1 MFAPLLKKLFGSK
14 NEREVK
20 RMTKAVQA
28 INALEEQMVALSDE
42 QLRAKTEEF
51 KARVAKGETLDQI
64 LPEAFA
70 VVREAGKRVMGMR
83 HFDVQLIGGMTL
95 HEGKIAEMR
104 TGEGKTLVGTL
115 PVYLNAMSCKG
126 VHVVTVNDYL
136 ARRDANWMRPL
147 YEFLGLTVGIVM
159 PFQPPEE
166 KRAAYAA
173 DITYGTN
180 NEFGFDY
187 LRDNMAFSLEDK
199 FQRELN
205 FAVIDEV
212 DSILIDEARTP
223 LIISGQAEDS
233 SRLYQQIN
241 TLIPRLKKH
250 VEPEEGNVVQEG
262 HYTVDEKTRQV
273 ELNEQGHQ
281 YIEELLTQAGLLAE
295 GESLYSAHNLGL
307 LTHVY
312 AGLRAHTLF
321 HRNVEYI
328 VQDGQILLIDEHT
341 GRTMPGRRLSEGLH
355 QAIEAKE
362 NLQIQAESQTLAS
375 TTFQNYFR
383 LYNKLAGMTGTADT
397 EAFEF
402 HSIYGLEVVV
412 IPTHR
417 PIARKDFNDLVYL
430 TQEEKYAAI
439 ITDIKECQ
447 ASGRP
452 ILVGT
457 ASIDSSEYVSQLLTK
472 AGIEHKVLNAKYH
485 EREAEIIA
493 QAGRPGAVTIATN
506 MAGRGTDILLGGN
519 WEVEVAALEN
529 PTEEQ
534 VAQIK
539 AEWQKR
545 HQQVIEAGGLHVIA
559 SERHESRRIDN
570 QLRGRAGRQGDP
582 GSSRFYLSL
591 EDNLMR
597 IFASDRVK
605 NFMKALGMQQ
615 GEAIEH
621 RMVTNAIEKAQ
632 RKVEGR
638 NFDIRKQLLEYDD
651 VANEQR
657 KVIYHMRNSL
667 LAAEDIG
674 DTIAEFRQDVLGRT
688 IDAHIPPQSLP
699 EQWDVAGLEAA
710 LHSDFGI
717 KLPVQQWLDED
728 DKLFEDTLREKILEQ
743 LVAAYNEKE
752 ELAGAEALRSFE
764 KQMLLRVLDDLWKD
778 HLSTMDHLR
787 HGIHLRGY
795 AQKNPKQEY
804 KRESFALFQELMDSI
819 RRDTIRVL
827 SHVQV
832 RREDPAEEEARLRR
846 EAEELA
852 KRMQFQ
858 HAEAP
863 GLDEPEEAM
872 EEGDVATAAAVAPVR
887 AEPKI
892 GRNEPCP
899 CGSGKKYK
907 HCHGQIS

>member
-14 NEREVK
+14 NEREIK
-20 RMTKAVQA
+20 RMLKTVSAV
-28 INALEEQMVALSDE
+28 NAFEEKMVALSDE
-42 QLRAKTEEF
+42 QLRSKTAEF
-51 KARVAKGETLDQI
+51 KERLAKGETLDQL

-70 VVREAGKRVMGMR
+70 VAREAGKRVMGMR

-95 HEGKIAEMR
+95 HEGMIAEMR

-115 PVYLNAMSCKG
+115 AVYLNALSGKG

-147 YEFLGLTVGIVM
+147 YEFLGLTVGIVSA
-159 PFQPPEE
+159 FQPPEE

-187 LRDNMAFSLEDK
+187 LRDNMAFSQDEK

-233 SRLYQQIN
+233 SKLYIEIN
-241 TLIPRLKKH
+241 RLIPRLTQH
-250 VEPEEGNVVQEG
+250 IEEVEGQVTQEG
-262 HYTVDEKTRQV
+262 HYSIDEKSRQV
-273 ELNEQGHQ
+273 ELNEAGHQ
-281 YIEELLTQAGLLAE
+281 FIEDMLTQSGLLAE

-312 AGLRAHTLF
+312 AGLRAHKLF

-362 NLQIQAESQTLAS
+362 NLNIQAESQTLAS

-383 LYNKLAGMTGTADT
+383 LYTKLSGMTGTADT

-402 HSIYGLEVVV
+402 AQIYALNVMV
-412 IPTHR
+412 IP
-417 PIARKDFNDLVYL
+417 PNKPLARKDFNDLVYL
-430 TQEEKYAAI
+430 TADEKYAAI
-439 ITDIKECQ
+439 IADIKESMAQ
-447 ASGRP
+447 GRP
-452 ILVGT
+452 VLVGT
-457 ASIDSSEYVSQLLTK
+457 ATIETSEHMSNLLKKEGID
-472 AGIEHKVLNAKYH
+472 HKVLNAKYH
-485 EREAEIIA
+485 EKEAEIIA
-493 QAGRPGAVTIATN
+493 QAGAPGALTIATN

-519 WEVEVAALEN
+519 WEAEVAALDN
-529 PTEEQ
+529 PTAEQ
-534 VAQIK
+534 IAQIK
-539 AEWQKR
+539 ADWQKR
-545 HQQVIEAGGLHVIA
+545 HQQVLEAGGLHVIA

-570 QLRGRAGRQGDP
+570 QLRGRAGRQGDA

-591 EDNLMR
+591 EDSLMR

-605 NFMKALGMQQ
+605 NFMKALGMQS

-667 LAAEDIG
+667 LAAENIG
-674 DTIAEFRQDVLGRT
+674 DTIAEFRLEVLDAT
-688 IDAHIPPQSLP
+688 ISQHIPPQSLP
-699 EQWDVAGLEAA
+699 EQWDVAGLEAS
-710 LHSDFGI
+710 LSSDFAM
-717 KLPVQQWLDED
+717 KLPIQQWLDED
-728 DKLFEDTLREKILEQ
+728 DHLYEETLREKLLKEITD
-743 LVAAYNEKE
+743 AYNEKE
-752 ELAGAEALRSFE
+752 DQAGIDALRTFE
-764 KQMLLRVLDDLWKD
+764 KQILLRVLDDLWKD

-804 KRESFALFQELMDSI
+804 KRESFTLFQELLESI
-819 RRDTIRVL
+819 KRDTIRVL

-832 RREDPAEEEARLRR
+832 RREDPVEEEARLRR

-852 KRMQFQ
+852 SRMQFQ
-858 HAEAP
+858 HAAAP
-863 GLDEPEEAM
+863 GLEGEQLA
-872 EEGDVATAAAVAPVR
+872 EEGAEVAVASAPVR
-887 AEPKI
+887 NDMKL
-892 GRNEPCP
+892 GRNEPCW
-899 CGSGKKYK
+899 CGSGKKFK
-907 HCHGQIS
+907 HCHGQIE